1 MNVFFYITGTLCT
14 THGQEQEFKQK
25 KMDTTTSADVQKET
39 TKNST
44 ARYNMNI
51 SNRSHSVG
59 TLCTSHGQEREFK
72 QKKMDTATSADV
84 QKEMT
89 KNATARCNMHIS
101 FLF

>member
-1 MNVFFYITGTLCT
+1 
-14 THGQEQEFKQK
+14 
-25 KMDTTTSADVQKET
+25 MDTATSADVQKEM
-39 TKNST
+39 TKNAT

-72 QKKMDTATSADV
+72 QKKMDAVTSADV

-89 KNATARCNMHIS
+89 KNATARYNMYIS
-101 FLF
+101 ILF